1 MSKTVAIFNQ
11 KGGVGKTT
19 TAINLSYALAKMG
32 QRVLA
37 VDMDAQSNLSSGLLE
52 DYNEDT
58 SAIYTVLTDKTKDIR
73 SLIKRTKLDKLHVL
87 DSSTDIAGLEI
98 ELARQDDWKELLRER
113 LDEVKDDYDFIF
125 IDSPPSLGILS
136 IMSLSAAESVIIPIQ
151 AEYYALEG
159 VSKLIKTVELVR
171 ENYNHSL
178 SIEGVLITMFDSRNN
193 LHTEVFSEVKNFFK
207 SKLYDAII
215 YRNIRLAE
223 APSYSMSIFEYDNN
237 SKGAE
242 NYMNLAEEFLQ
253 KQGR

>member
-52 DYNEDT
+52 NYSEE
-58 SAIYTVLTDKTKDIR
+58 SSSMYTVLTDESKDIR
-73 SLIKRTKLDKLHVL
+73 SLIKRTKLAKLDTL
-87 DSSTDIAGLEI
+87 DSSIDIAGLEI
-98 ELARQDDWKELLRER
+98 ELAQKSDWKSILKTR
-113 LDEVKDDYDFIF
+113 LDELKDDYDFIF

-136 IMSLSAAESVIIPIQ
+136 IMSLTAAQSVIIPIQ

-159 VSKLIKTVELVR
+159 VSKLIKTIELVKQ
-171 ENYNHSL
+171 NYNENL
-178 SIEGVLITMFDSRNN
+178 SIEGVLVTMFDSRNN

-207 SKLYDAII
+207 SKLYTAII
-215 YRNIRLAE
+215 YRNVRLAE
-223 APSYSMSIFEYDNN
+223 APSYSMSIFEYDNS

>member
-52 DYNEDT
+52 NYSEE
-58 SAIYTVLTDKTKDIR
+58 SSSMYTVLTDASVDIR
-73 SLIKRTKLDKLHVL
+73 SLIKRTKLAKLDIL
-87 DSSTDIAGLEI
+87 DSSIDIAGLEI
-98 ELARQDDWKELLRER
+98 ELAQKSDWKSILKTR
-113 LDEVKDDYDFIF
+113 LDELKDDYDFIF

-136 IMSLSAAESVIIPIQ
+136 IMSLTAAQSVIIPIQ

-159 VSKLIKTVELVR
+159 VSKLIKTIELVKQ
-171 ENYNHSL
+171 NYNENL
-178 SIEGVLITMFDSRNN
+178 SIEGVLVTMFDSRNN

-207 SKLYDAII
+207 SKLYTAII
-215 YRNIRLAE
+215 YRNVRLAE
-223 APSYSMSIFEYDNN
+223 APSYSMSIFEYDNS

>member
-1 MSKTVAIFNQ
+1 MSKTIVIFNQ

-19 TAINLSYALAKMG
+19 TAINLSYALAKLG
-32 QRVLA
+32 QRVLC

-52 DYNEDT
+52 DYSEQASST
-58 SAIYTVLTDKTKDIR
+58 YTLLTDDTKDIR
-73 SLIKRTKLDKLHVL
+73 SLIKPTKLDKLHVI

-98 ELARQDDWKELLRER
+98 ELAQKGDWKEILKRR
-113 LDEVKDDYDFIF
+113 LHEIKGDYDFIF

-136 IMSLSAAESVIIPIQ
+136 IMSLAAANSVIIPIQ

-159 VSKLIKTVELVR
+159 VSKLIRTIELVKK
-171 ENYNHSL
+171 NYNQAL
-178 SIEGVLITMFDSRNN
+178 TIEGVLITMFDARNN
-193 LHTEVFSEVKNFFK
+193 LHTEVFSEVQNFFGA
-207 SKLYDAII
+207 KLYTAVIN
-215 YRNIRLAE
+215 RNIRLAE
-223 APSYSMSIFEYDNN
+223 APSYSMSIFEYDKA

>member
-1 MSKTVAIFNQ
+1 MSKTLAVFNQ

-32 QRVLA
+32 QRVLC

-52 DYNEDT
+52 DYSEET
-58 SAIYTVLTDKTKDIR
+58 SSMYTVLTDETIDIR
-73 SLIKRTKLDKLHVL
+73 SLIKKTNLAGLHVL

-98 ELARQDDWKELLRER
+98 ELAQRGDWKSILKTR
-113 LDEVKDDYDFIF
+113 LDEIKNDYDFIF

-136 IMSLSAAESVIIPIQ
+136 IMSLTAAESVIIPIQ

-159 VSKLIKTVELVR
+159 VSKLIKTIELVR
-171 ENYNHSL
+171 ENYNHGL

-193 LHTEVFSEVKNFFK
+193 LHSEVFSEVKNFFK
-207 SKLYDAII
+207 SKLYTAII

-223 APSYSMSIFEYDNN
+223 APSHSMSIFEYDAG

>member
-1 MSKTVAIFNQ
+1 MSKTIVIFNQ

-19 TAINLSYALAKMG
+19 TAINLSYALAKLS
-32 QRVLA
+32 QRVLC

-52 DYNEDT
+52 DYSEASSST
-58 SAIYTVLTDKTKDIR
+58 YTLLTDDKKDIR
-73 SLIKRTKLDKLHVL
+73 SLIKPTKLDKLHVI

-98 ELARQDDWKELLRER
+98 ELAQKGDWKDILKRR
-113 LDEVKDDYDFIF
+113 LDEIKSDYDFIF

-136 IMSLSAAESVIIPIQ
+136 IMSLAAANSVIIPIQ

-159 VSKLIKTVELVR
+159 VSKLIKTIELVK
-171 ENYNHSL
+171 ENYNQAL
-178 SIEGVLITMFDSRNN
+178 TIEGVLITMFDARNN
-193 LHTEVFSEVKNFFK
+193 LHTEVFSEVQNFFGA
-207 SKLYDAII
+207 KLYTAVIN
-215 YRNIRLAE
+215 RNIRLAE
-223 APSYSMSIFEYDNN
+223 APSYSMSIFEYDKA

>member
-52 DYNEDT
+52 NYSEE
-58 SAIYTVLTDKTKDIR
+58 SSSMYTVLTDASVYIR
-73 SLIKRTKLDKLHVL
+73 SLIKRTKLAKLDIL
-87 DSSTDIAGLEI
+87 DSSIDIAGLEI
-98 ELARQDDWKELLRER
+98 ELAQKSDWKSILKTR
-113 LDEVKDDYDFIF
+113 LDELKDDYDFIF

-136 IMSLSAAESVIIPIQ
+136 IMSLTAAQSVIIPIQ

-159 VSKLIKTVELVR
+159 VSKLIKTIELVKQ
-171 ENYNHSL
+171 NYNENL
-178 SIEGVLITMFDSRNN
+178 SIEGVLVTMFDSRNN

-207 SKLYDAII
+207 SKLYTAII
-215 YRNIRLAE
+215 YRNVRLAE
-223 APSYSMSIFEYDNN
+223 APSYSMSIFEYDNS

>member
-1 MSKTVAIFNQ
+1 MSKTVAVFNQ

-32 QRVLA
+32 QRVLC

-52 DYNEDT
+52 DYTEET
-58 SAIYTVLTDKTKDIR
+58 SSMYTVLTDQTKDIR
-73 SLIKRTKLDKLHVL
+73 SLIKKTKLAGLHVL

-98 ELARQDDWKELLRER
+98 ELAQKGDWKSILKTR
-113 LDEVKDDYDFIF
+113 LDEIKNDYDFIF

-136 IMSLSAAESVIIPIQ
+136 IMSLTAANSVIIPIQ

-159 VSKLIKTVELVR
+159 VSKLIKTIELVR
-171 ENYNHSL
+171 ENYNQGL
-178 SIEGVLITMFDSRNN
+178 TIEGVLITMFDSRNN

-207 SKLYDAII
+207 SKLYTAII
-215 YRNIRLAE
+215 YRNVRLAE
-223 APSYSMSIFEYDNN
+223 APSHSMSIFEYDNS